1 MIHIKN
7 QTGKMPARRRLI
19 AFFCLLVGLGI
30 MSGCSRE
37 TEGTIYLSG
46 TSMFKITA
54 GSSSGV
60 KEAEALNKAGKPLLE
75 DLKWKGQPE
84 TEVLD
89 SLVQKMQGEEA
100 KKIYIDV
107 LSTDKSWVAGEIQK
121 LSEFFSEDTYE
132 STIPV
137 EIRSASDLDGSKS
150 QTGERESDLAET
162 DAEESGSEPES
173 SVSQESSTAEPT
185 MTEPA
190 TAESTT
196 AEPTTAEP
204 TTVEPATAE
213 PTTARPTAATTAEPT
228 RARPTEAATAAVP
241 RTTAPESTTAA
252 VPETAAPETMP
263 PETAETAPE
272 TTVPETAAPSTEG
285 EALNSG
291 NGEATAATRSRNSD
305 VYIPTKTIE
314 DDQSFGPGW

>member
-1 MIHIKN
+1 MTHIKN
-7 QTGKMPARRRLI
+7 QTGKMPAQRRLI

-84 TEVLD
+84 TDVLD

-107 LSTDKSWVAGEIQK
+107 LSTDKNWVTGEIQK
-121 LSEFFSEDTYE
+121 LSEFFSEDAYE

-137 EIRSASDLDGSKS
+137 EIRSASDLDGGKA
-150 QTGERESDLAET
+150 QTGEGETVSDET
-162 DAEESGSEPES
+162 VSEESGSEPES
-173 SVSQESSTAEPT
+173 SISQESSA
-185 MTEPA
+185 
-190 TAESTT
+190 AESTT

-204 TTVEPATAE
+204 ATAEPATAE

-285 EALNSG
+285 EAQNRG
-291 NGEATAATRSRNSD
+291 DGEAAAATRSRNSNI
-305 VYIPTKTIE
+305 YIPTKTIE

>member
-7 QTGKMPARRRLI
+7 QTGKMPTRRRLI

-30 MSGCSRE
+30 ISGCSRE

-107 LSTDKSWVAGEIQK
+107 LSTDKNWVTGEIQK
-121 LSEFFSEDTYE
+121 LSEFFSGDSYE

-137 EIRSASDLDGSKS
+137 EIRSASDLDGAKS
-150 QTGERESDLAET
+150 QTGESGADLDET
-162 DAEESGSEPES
+162 GSEESGSEPES
-173 SVSQESSTAEPT
+173 SSVQESSTAESTAEEPT
-185 MTEPA
+185 TEEPVTAESA
-190 TAESTT
+190 TEESTT

-204 TTVEPATAE
+204 TT
-213 PTTARPTAATTAEPT
+213 ARPTAAATT
-228 RARPTEAATAAVP
+228 AVP
-241 RTTAPESTTAA
+241 RTTARPAVPERTAA
-252 VPETAAPETMP
+252 SAPETAAPETAAPETMP

-272 TTVPETAAPSTEG
+272 TTVPETAAPSPEG
-285 EALNSG
+285 EAQNSG
-291 NGEATAATRSRNSD
+291 NGEAAAATRSRNSN